1 MEHTGHFSY
10 LFRKYTQV
18 RVACF
23 LAFAAIAISIV
34 VIVSFKNKPVPEITE
49 IFPPV
54 GSPGD
59 VVVIKGKNFGEVR
72 DMSYVEFAGSKLTD
86 SSYISWSDN
95 SIKLVLPSN
104 IQDGLV
110 VVGVN
115 NQRSKPALF
124 ANEVDIPVPVTQ
136 SFQTTKPVISSL
148 SSSKLGIGS
157 LLTIYGNNFGSS
169 RGQSKICFTSDYDKA
184 VSTASFTST
193 STLMSNIVSASD
205 FDDDYEYWNNNEIR
219 VRVPDGAY
227 SGVVYV
233 DTGREKSDPV
243 EFTVNALAGTKSYNG
258 KKVYLVQ
265 YSADISDVM
274 TTDVSTITLRCPIPV
289 TSPSQPVLEFT
300 EILPIPVLQ
309 NYQNCII
316 HQITKN
322 RNNSPKS
329 VFRQSFAVSV
339 CEINTEVNLSGVG
352 SYKNMNQ
359 VLYEKYTKADAVV
372 PSDNENLIALVNEIV
387 GKESN
392 AYKKA
397 QLIYNYIIDNYSVR
411 DKLRKN
417 DDDPLDLLKKTN
429 KGDAYDYAVFFAA
442 LCRAA
447 GIPSLVNSGILIG
460 QDLTT
465 QAHWWNEI
473 YLYGFG
479 WLPVDAALGDG
490 LEYKSWNE
498 HTSADALDYYFGNLD
513 SHHITFSRG
522 YNDIKPFAQD
532 NKIVKYPK
540 SFALQS
546 IWEEASS
553 NTSKYSSYWSVP
565 SIKGVY

>member
-1 MEHTGHFSY
+1 MEYSGKFSY

-23 LAFAAIAISIV
+23 LVVAAIAVSIFL
-34 VIVSFKNKPVPEITE
+34 IVGIRNKPVPEIE
-49 IFPPV
+49 AIVPPV

-59 VVVIKGKNFGEVR
+59 VIVIKGKNFGEAR
-72 DMSYVEFAGSKLTD
+72 DMSYVEFAGSKLTA
-86 SSYISWSDN
+86 SSYISWNNDT
-95 SIKLVLPSN
+95 IKLVLPSN

-157 LLTIYGNNFGSS
+157 LLTIYGNNFGAS
-169 RGQSKICFTSDYDKA
+169 RGQSKVCFTCDYDQA
-184 VSTASFTST
+184 VSEASFLTNT
-193 STLMSNIVSASD
+193 ILTSNIVSASD
-205 FDDDYEYWNNNEIR
+205 FDEDYEYWTNNEIR

-227 SGVVYV
+227 TGVVFV
-233 DTGREKSDPV
+233 DTGREKSDTV
-243 EFTVNALAGTKSYNG
+243 EFTVTASAGTKAYNG
-258 KKVYLVQ
+258 KKIYLVQ
-265 YSADISDVM
+265 YSADVSDVM
-274 TTDVSTITLRCPIPV
+274 TSDVSTITLRCPVPV
-289 TSPSQPVLEFT
+289 TSPWQPALEFT
-300 EILPIPVLQ
+300 EIMPVPVLQ

-329 VFRQSFAVSV
+329 VFRQTFAVSV
-339 CEINTEVNLSGVG
+339 CEINTDVKVSGVG
-352 SYKNMNQ
+352 VYKNMNQ
-359 VLYEKYTKADAVV
+359 TLYEKYTKADEVV
-372 PSDNENLIALVNEIV
+372 VSDANEIV
-387 GKESN
+387 ALAAEITGKETN

-397 QLIYNYIIDNYSVR
+397 QMIYNYMLDKYTVLEKVR
-411 DKLRKN
+411 NN
-417 DDDPLDLLKKTN
+417 DANPLELLKASE
-429 KGDAYDYAVFFAA
+429 GDAYDYAVIFASLA
-442 LCRAA
+442 RAA
-447 GIPSLVNSGILIG
+447 GIPALIDSGILIG

-473 YLYGFG
+473 YLAGFG
-479 WLPVDAALGDG
+479 WFPVDVALGDY
-490 LEYKSWNE
+490 LDYKRWPDHDNVE
-498 HTSADALDYYFGNLD
+498 SAIYYFGNLD
-513 SHHITFSRG
+513 SHHIVFSRG
-522 YNDIKPFAQD
+522 FNEIKPFAQD
-532 NKIVKYPK
+532 NKTVKYPK

-546 IWEEASS
+546 IWEEAST
-553 NTSKYSSYWSVP
+553 NTAKYSSYWSVP

>member
-1 MEHTGHFSY
+1 MDYSGKFSY

-23 LAFAAIAISIV
+23 LAVAAIAISIV
-34 VIVSFKNKPVPEITE
+34 VIIGLRNKPVPEIEE
-49 IFPPV
+49 IIPPV

-59 VVVIKGKNFGEVR
+59 VIVIKGKNFGEIR
-72 DMSYVEFAGSKLTD
+72 DMSYVEFAGSRLTA
-86 SSYISWSDN
+86 SSYISWQDDT
-95 SIKLVLPSN
+95 IKLVLPSN

-110 VVGVN
+110 VVGVK

-169 RGQSKICFTSDYDKA
+169 RGQSKVYFTSDYDRA
-184 VSTASFTST
+184 VSGASFLTST
-193 STLMSNIVSASD
+193 IKTTNTVFACD

-227 SGVVYV
+227 SGVVFV
-233 DTGREKSDPV
+233 DTGRERSDSV
-243 EFTVNALAGTKSYNG
+243 ELTITANAGTKSYNG
-258 KKVYLVQ
+258 KKVYLIQ
-265 YSADISDVM
+265 YSADISDVV
-274 TTDVSTITLRCPIPV
+274 TSDISTITLRCPVPV
-289 TSPSQPVLEFT
+289 TSPSQPSLEFT
-300 EILPIPVLQ
+300 EITPAPVLQ

-322 RNNSPKS
+322 RNNLPKS

-339 CEINTEVNLSGVG
+339 CEINTDVKAAGVG

-359 VLYEKYTKADAVV
+359 TLYEKYTKADDVV
-372 PSDNENLIALVNEIV
+372 ASDSEVIISLANEIV
-387 GKESN
+387 GKETN

-397 QLIYNYIIDNYSVR
+397 QLIYKYMLDNYSVL
-411 DKLRKN
+411 DKVRKN
-417 DDDPLDLLKKTN
+417 DADPLDMLKKAS
-429 KGDAYDYAVFFAA
+429 GDAYDYAVIFAA
-442 LCRAA
+442 LARVA
-447 GIPSLVNSGILIG
+447 GIPALVDSGILIG
-460 QDLTT
+460 QDLST

-473 YLYGFG
+473 YLYEFG
-479 WLPVDAALGDG
+479 WLPIDVALADG

-498 HTSADALDYYFGNLD
+498 NTDLDAELYYFGNLD
-513 SHHITFSRG
+513 SHHIAFSRG

-532 NKIVKYPK
+532 NKTVKYPK

-553 NTSKYSSYWSVP
+553 NTAKYSSYWGVP